1 MSLSLA
7 YWYFPLFAFASNL
20 FVLPGGTAC
29 AYLHKIKIASL
40 HKFNILGKQ

>member
-7 YWYFPLFAFASNL
+7 YWYFPFFAFAGNL
-20 FVLPGGTAC
+20 FVLPGEHAC

-40 HKFNILGKQ
+40 RKFNILGKQ